1 MATEQIA
8 FKVTTDTSQ
17 TEKSVKSI
25 KTELREAT
33 QEALNLSRKF
43 GDTSAEALQAQQRVA
58 NLKDEIGDFKQR
70 VEALNPDAKFKAFSQ
85 SLQGVA
91 GGFAGLQGA
100 IGLFG
105 TESAELEKQLLKVQ
119 SALALS
125 EGLNSV
131 LESKDAF
138 KNLAVV
144 IKSNV
149 VSAFSTLRGAI
160 IATGVGALAVGLGL
174 LIANFDT
181 VKKVV
186 LNLIPGLGKVAD
198 FIGKLV
204 EKVTDFVGITSE
216 AERASD
222 RLTKSTKSRNEEID
236 RQIKL
241 LGAQGGK
248 EAEIAKLQKEKA
260 FNDLRDLEAQKKAN
274 KIAGDEY
281 LKNRK
286 DLINQIKVVDAEE
299 TQRLKTQE
307 QKRLDDAKKAREK
320 AEADRLAAEEKK
332 KKEYDAYVKRLQDE
346 KAARE
351 TAAQAEKDSE
361 ASLIA
366 DLTAIDDADKALRLE
381 KDEAETQRQI
391 NSADFLARLNRENNE
406 KKIKDDKEAN
416 DARLVLQQQFLQASA
431 SVFGQLSALFGEGT
445 AASKAAGLAE
455 IAIQTGVGFANGLRI
470 AQESAKATGPAA
482 AFAFPIFYA
491 TQVGAVLAAASKA
504 RSILSK
510 VKGGGSGGSGVSA
523 PNVGGGGNFNAAQAP
538 IQSGVAIQP
547 TQTVG
552 TANVNVQNQQVIKA
566 YVVERDITD
575 SQDRV
580 NKIKQAATI

>member
-8 FKVTTDTSQ
+8 FKITTDTSQ

-43 GDTSAEALQAQQRVA
+43 GDASKEAIEAQQRVA
-58 NLKDEIGDFKQR
+58 NLKDEVGDFRQR
-70 VEALNPDAKFKAFSQ
+70 VDALNPDAKFRAFSQ

-144 IKSNV
+144 IKGSV
-149 VSAFSTLRGAI
+149 VKAFGTLRGAI

-204 EKVTDFVGITSE
+204 EKITDFVGVTSD
-216 AERASD
+216 ASRAYD
-222 RLTKSTKSRNEEID
+222 KLAKNNKSANEEIE
-236 RQIKL
+236 RRIKL
-241 LGAQGGK
+241 LTAQGGK
-248 EAEIAKLQKEKA
+248 EEEVAKLSKQLA
-260 FNDLRDLEAQKKAN
+260 DNDLNTLRAKSKAEKGLNEEDLKSYKDLQNQKAIIDAEESKRLKDEQKKRAEAQKA
-274 KIAGDEY
+274 AA
-281 LKNRK
+281 
-286 DLINQIKVVDAEE
+286 Q
-299 TQRLKTQE
+299 
-307 QKRLDDAKKAREK
+307 K

-332 KKEYDAYVKRLQDE
+332 KKEFDAYVKRLQDE
-346 KAARE
+346 AIARKEAADYEIELENSVVEQQRLIDEQAIINNEAILERE
-351 TAAQAEKDSE
+351 Q
-361 ASLIA
+361 
-366 DLTAIDDADKALRLE
+366 
-381 KDEAETQRQI
+381 
-391 NSADFLARLNRENNE
+391 NSANFLAQIRRESYDKQLAEEKANNE
-406 KKIKDDKEAN
+406 
-416 DARLVLQQQFLQASA
+416 ARLVLQQQFLQASA
-431 SVFGQLSALFGEGT
+431 SVFGQLASLFDEGT

-504 RSILSK
+504 KSILSK
-510 VKGGGSGGSGVSA
+510 VKGGGSGGSVSA
-523 PNVGGGGNFNAAQAP
+523 PNVSGGANFNAAQAP
-538 IQSGVAIQP
+538 IQSGVAIQQ

-552 TANVNVQNQQVIKA
+552 TANVNVQNQQAIKA
-566 YVVERDITD
+566 FVVERDITD
-575 SQDRV
+575 SQDRI
-580 NKIKQAATI
+580 NKIKAAATI

>member
-43 GDTSAEALQAQQRVA
+43 GDTSEEALQAQQRVA
-58 NLKDEIGDFKQR
+58 NLKDEIGDFRQR

-149 VSAFSTLRGAI
+149 VKAFSTLRGAI

-204 EKVTDFVGITSE
+204 EKVTDFVGVTSD
-216 AERASD
+216 ASRAYD
-222 RLTKSTKSRNEEID
+222 KLAKTNKSANEEIE
-236 RQIKL
+236 RRIKL
-241 LGAQGGK
+241 LSAQGGK
-248 EAEIAKLQKEKA
+248 EEEIAKLSKQQAE
-260 FNDLRDLEAQKKAN
+260 NDLNVLRAKLKSEGELNEEELKQFKD
-274 KIAGDEY
+274 
-281 LKNRK
+281 LKNQK
-286 DLINQIKVVDAEE
+286 AVIDAEE
-299 TQRLKTQE
+299 TQRLKDE
-307 QKRLDDAKKAREK
+307 QKKRADAQREANER
-320 AEADRLAAEEKK
+320 AEAERKAAEEKK
-332 KKEYDAYVKRLQDE
+332 KKEFDDYVKRLQDE
-346 KAARE
+346 KKLQDDAAQYERDLE
-351 TAAQAEKDSE
+351 ASLIEDISAIDQAASDAKDEQAQKDLERANFQAQIIATNYKNEQDLIAKNLEIKKLAAQAEIDLLNAV
-361 ASLIA
+361 ASTAGQLA
-366 DLTAIDDADKALRLE
+366 DLAGKETAAGKALAVAQAL
-381 KDEAETQRQI
+381 I
-391 NSADFLARLNRENNE
+391 NTYLG
-406 KKIKDDKEAN
+406 I
-416 DARLVLQQQFLQASA
+416 
-431 SVFGQLSALFGEGT
+431 T
-445 AASKAAGLAE
+445 A
-455 IAIQTGVGFANGLRI
+455 GVKLGF
-470 AQESAKATGPAA
+470 PAA
-482 AFAFPIFYA
+482 IP
-491 TQVGAVLAAASKA
+491 AVLAASVTGFKA
-504 RSILSK
+504 VKNIVAVK
-510 VKGGGSGGSGVSA
+510 V
-523 PNVGGGGNFNAAQAP
+523 PGGGGGAGNASPSNFSAPSLAQATQAP
-538 IQSGVAIQP
+538 IQAGIPIQQ